1 MRIGAIFKILLI
13 ELVAIVALSAGD
25 RELEKIFG
33 VEFGR
38 LNIEYKNVIGASL
51 SSSNIVGG
59 LKVGVQDYYWRS
71 GFSTYYSKD
80 GEQELFTSLISI
92 DRYLFASMYEDKDN
106 IVKPYIGFDMGW
118 MSYSDLE
125 IDGDGLTYGA
135 NIGIVWGLS
144 IGVDIDLG
152 YRYLVTSIDSID
164 SMDTISISLNYIF

>member
-1 MRIGAIFKILLI
+1 
-13 ELVAIVALSAGD
+13 
-25 RELEKIFG
+25 
-33 VEFGR
+33 
-38 LNIEYKNVIGASL
+38 
-51 SSSNIVGG
+51 
-59 LKVGVQDYYWRS
+59 
-71 GFSTYYSKD
+71 
-80 GEQELFTSLISI
+80 
-92 DRYLFASMYEDKDN
+92 MYEDKDN